1 MSDPLST
8 FELGCW
14 AAIARF
20 GKFGP
25 RKWAALLASF
35 PTMADVWHA
44 SATALVSNEIDDEL
58 ARAFV
63 AFRLT
68 THPERE
74 YADAKR
80 DGIELVTIKD
90 ARYPRR
96 LKEIYDPP
104 PLLFVRGRMDD
115 PEETMFAVVGTRKAT
130 PYARLVMAEIVEPL
144 ARTGM
149 TIVSGLALGVDGLAH
164 RAALSVQ
171 GRTIGVPGAG
181 VEDANIYPETH
192 RGLAR
197 EILESGGAL
206 LSEFPPGSRAFKS
219 NFPQRNRVISGL
231 CLGVLVVEAH
241 PQSGS
246 LLTAK
251 AALDQNRDVF
261 AVPGDIGRETS
272 VGPNSLIKSGA
283 RPVTSAQDVLDAL
296 GLERPAAAAEA
307 RTIIAD
313 TKEEA
318 ALIPLLSREPTHI
331 DDLVRS
337 AELPA
342 ATVSSTL
349 MMMELKGKIRHL
361 GGLHYVL
368 AR

>member
-1 MSDPLST
+1 MRDTLST

-25 RKWAALLASF
+25 KRWGALIASF
-35 PTMADVWHA
+35 PTMDDVWRA
-44 SATALVSNEIDDEL
+44 SATALVSDDIDDSL
-58 ARAFV
+58 AREFA
-63 AFRLT
+63 AFRDRVN
-68 THPERE
+68 PEQE
-74 YADAKR
+74 YEDVQQ
-80 DGIELVTIKD
+80 DGIELVRISDTH
-90 ARYPRR
+90 YPRR

-104 PLLFVRGRMDD
+104 PLLFIRGKLND
-115 PEETMFAVVGTRKAT
+115 PEEPMLAVVGTRKAT
-130 PYARLVMAEIVEPL
+130 PYARLVMSEIVEPL
-144 ARTGM
+144 ARAGI

-164 RAALSVQ
+164 RAALDVQ

-192 RGLAR
+192 RGLSR
-197 EILESGGAL
+197 EIIESGGVL

-231 CLGVLVVEAH
+231 SLGVLVVEAH

-251 AALDQNRDVF
+251 SALDQNRDVF

-296 GLERPAAAAEA
+296 GLERPAAEKQA
-307 RTIIAD
+307 RTILAD

-318 ALIPLLSREPTHI
+318 AILPLLSRQPTHI
-331 DDLVRS
+331 DELVRS
-337 AELPA
+337 SGLPA
-342 ATVSSTL
+342 SAVASTL
-349 MMMELKGKIRHL
+349 TMMELKGKVRHL
-361 GGLHYVL
+361 GGLQYVL